1 MKYIIWGLLLVSI
14 VYGGWP
20 YAYAYRIDK
29 ALTESDRAVLN
40 RLVDLDAIRSEIKR
54 NIERDMDT
62 ALGADSDGVLG
73 WLKSKVSEI
82 GERAI
87 DESIDLAWVS
97 RVLTANGSFR
107 QQTTH
112 AFFESWN
119 EFVIR
124 LGELDQEPVHV
135 RMTLTSGNWRI
146 TAIYE

>member
-14 VYGGWP
+14 VYVGWP

-62 ALGADSDGVLG
+62 ALGLIPMASSAG
-73 WLKSKVSEI
+73 SRARSAQI

-87 DESIDLAWVS
+87 DESIDL
-97 RVLTANGSFR
+97 G
-107 QQTTH
+107 
-112 AFFESWN
+112 
-119 EFVIR
+119 
-124 LGELDQEPVHV
+124 LGEPDVDHQRSRSASKPP
-135 RMTLTSGNWRI
+135 TPFSNPGTSSW
-146 TAIYE
+146 